1 MKERENKGERQTETQ
16 RERGRGK
23 EIDGET
29 ESKDEGTT
37 RQALVLM
44 QDMSLKRR
52 RAPRS
57 DTGHILCL
65 SSIVVLQTTSRLLV
79 RNGAPTLQVEQGLS
93 HDETPP

>member
-37 RQALVLM
+37 RQSLVLM

-57 DTGHILCL
+57 DTGHVLCF
-65 SSIVVLQTTSRLLV
+65 SSIVVIQTTSRLLV